1 MQEGETD
8 LSLICEEMLDECLIR
23 NSRDN
28 MSVILV
34 VFEDGVKFGSGS
46 GVTGRRQKRDNER
59 NEHQERMAGH

>member
-34 VFEDGVKFGSGS
+34 VFEEGVKFGSGS
-46 GVTGRRQKRDNER
+46 GVTGRRAKRESER
-59 NEHQERMAGH
+59 TDQQDQMR